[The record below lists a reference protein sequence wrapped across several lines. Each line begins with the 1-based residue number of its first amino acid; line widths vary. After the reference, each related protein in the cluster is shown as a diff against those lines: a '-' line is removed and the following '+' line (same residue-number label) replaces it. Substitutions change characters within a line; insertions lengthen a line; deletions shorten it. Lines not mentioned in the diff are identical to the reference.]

1 MTPGHGRPRS
11 GRILSGRSLVLLSL
25 FAVSIAC
32 LTVMAIADDS
42 SADYPDVS
50 GTLGSVSWEYY
61 ESEGLLTLS
70 GTGTIDPPSGSHDAN
85 DYREYPF
92 ERVVIQNGITG
103 IGYVAFLGCE
113 SMTSITIPDSV
124 TSIGSVAFKNCTS
137 LEAIALSDNITSIGG
152 SAFYGCSSLRG
163 ISIPDTVTALYLSA
177 LSGCTGL
184 ERIYL
189 SDSLLSIYDTSV
201 TDLDLYEPDRV
212 TVTDLADLDGIK
224 GATFLKNHGKLV
236 RMAPY
241 GVDGDAEWSLR
252 DGILVI
258 SGTGAT
264 ADYEADTHP
273 IWWEYRDEIRSLA
286 IVGGITRIGD
296 RALSGLDNLE
306 AVYFGPDIAEIGVE
320 NFPVV
325 FYAKNGTT
333 VMDSTAAALHGNL
346 FVKSGGKLILTDRQG
361 EVNGNIGWSYN
372 DGALRVFGTGD
383 MDDFATADEQP
394 WSEFRGLVTSITVDS
409 GVTRIGDFAFYM
421 CGNAGSLNIA
431 DSVTSIGGDAVSY
444 TTVLHDL
451 ALPKGLT
458 SLGDY
463 AFRYSGIT
471 SVTIPQGVTAVGHG
485 TFLYCNDLATVI
497 IPDSVTSIGEEAF
510 LGCIA
515 VRELCMSNGLTEVA
529 ADAFTDDHLYDSDGT
544 IPITVDAAHLRGAV
558 FIEKGSK
565 AVKLEVDMVTDGA
578 VISKASDTH
587 SIAVSP
593 EDILYA
599 QERVKSNP
607 DTSLQ
612 FLLKDGIKAVFDKNV
627 IQSMNLVDSA
637 VTVIPVDKSAL
648 DETLR
653 QLVGDYPVYNFT
665 YSGNSLG
672 TGKATV
678 AVPFAI
684 PEGKTA
690 EGLKAYC
697 IKDDAVSVSVPC
709 TFADGKASFDTDQ
722 LSMFY
727 IGYDA
732 SPAPD
737 EGEKGTNVG
746 LIVGVIIAV
755 IAVAAIGVGA
765 YIYMRKRSE

>member
-1 MTPGHGRPRS
+1 MTPGHERPRS
-11 GRILSGRSLVLLSL
+11 GRLSGRSLVLLSL
-25 FAVSIAC
+25 FAVSIAF
-32 LTVMAIADDS
+32 LTVAAAADDS

-70 GTGTIDPPSGSHDAN
+70 GTGSIEVPNGGNDPD
-85 DYREYPF
+85 DYRGLPF
-92 ERVVIQNGITG
+92 ETAVIQNGITG
-103 IGYVAFLGCE
+103 IGNAAFFGCE
-113 SMTSITIPDSV
+113 SMTSVTIPDSV
-124 TSIGSVAFKNCTS
+124 TSIGKSAFEGCTS
-137 LEAIALSDNITSIGG
+137 LEAITLNENITTIRG
-152 SAFYGCSSLRG
+152 SAFCDCSSLREL
-163 ISIPDTVTALYLSA
+163 SIPDTVTILWNSTF
-177 LSGCTGL
+177 SGCTDL
-184 ERIYL
+184 ERIYISNSL
-189 SDSLLSIYDTSV
+189 ISDHVNSV
-201 TDLDLYEPDRV
+201 TDLELYEPDRV
-212 TVTDLADLDGIK
+212 TTIDDGIFDNIR
-224 GATFLKNHGKLV
+224 GATFLKNQGMLV

-241 GVDGDAEWSLR
+241 GIDGDAEWTLN
-252 DGILVI
+252 GGALVI

-296 RALSGLDNLE
+296 HALSGLDNLE
-306 AVYFGPDIAEIGVE
+306 AVYFGPDIAEIGVG
-320 NFPVV
+320 NYPVV

-372 DGALRVFGTGD
+372 DGALRIFGTGD

-409 GVTRIGDFAFYM
+409 GITRIGDFAFYM
-421 CGNAGSLNIA
+421 CGNAGFLNIA

-451 ALPKGLT
+451 ALSKGLT
-458 SLGDY
+458 SVGDY

-515 VRELCMSNGLTEVA
+515 VRGLCMSNGLTEVA

-544 IPITVDAAHLRGAV
+544 TPITVDAAHLRGAV

-565 AVKLEVDMVTDGA
+565 AVKLDVDMVTDGA

-612 FLLKDGIKAVFDKNV
+612 FLLKDGIKAVFDRNV

-737 EGEKGTNVG
+737 EGGKGTNVG
-746 LIVGVIIAV
+746 LIVGVIVVV
-755 IAVAAIGVGA
+755 IAVAAIGVGVF
-765 YIYMRKRSE
+765 IYMRKRNE

>member
-1 MTPGHGRPRS
+1 MTPGHERPRS
-11 GRILSGRSLVLLSL
+11 GRVLSGRSLVLLSL
-25 FAVSIAC
+25 FAVSIAF
-32 LTVMAIADDS
+32 LTVAAITDDS
-42 SADYPDVS
+42 SADYPDLE
-50 GTLGSVSWEYY
+50 GELGSVSWKYY
-61 ESEGLLTLS
+61 ESTQTLSLS
-70 GTGTIDPPSGSHDAN
+70 GTGSIEVPNGGNDPD
-85 DYREYPF
+85 DYRGLPF
-92 ERVVIQNGITG
+92 ETAVIQNGITG
-103 IGYVAFLGCE
+103 IGNAAFFGCE
-113 SMTSITIPDSV
+113 SMTSVTIPDSV
-124 TSIGSVAFKNCTS
+124 TSIGKSAFEGCTS
-137 LEAIALSDNITSIGG
+137 LEAITLNENITTIRG
-152 SAFYGCSSLRG
+152 SAFCDCSSLREL
-163 ISIPDTVTALYLSA
+163 SIPDTVTILWNSTF
-177 LSGCTGL
+177 SGCTDL
-184 ERIYL
+184 ERIYISNSL
-189 SDSLLSIYDTSV
+189 ISDHVNSV
-201 TDLDLYEPDRV
+201 TDLELYEPDRV
-212 TVTDLADLDGIK
+212 TTIDDGIFDNIR
-224 GATFLKNHGKLV
+224 GATFLKNQGMLV

-241 GVDGDAEWSLR
+241 GIDGDAEWTLN
-252 DGILVI
+252 GGALVI

-306 AVYFGPDIAEIGVE
+306 AVYFGPDIAEIGIE

-325 FYAKNGTT
+325 LYAKNGTT

-372 DGALRVFGTGD
+372 DGALRIFGTGD

-458 SLGDY
+458 SVGDY

-471 SVTIPQGVTAVGHG
+471 SVTIPQGVTAIGHG

-544 IPITVDAAHLRGAV
+544 TPITVDAAHLRGAV

-612 FLLKDGIKAVFDKNV
+612 FLLKDGIKAVFDRNV

-737 EGEKGTNVG
+737 EGGKGTNVG

-765 YIYMRKRSE
+765 YIYMRKRNE